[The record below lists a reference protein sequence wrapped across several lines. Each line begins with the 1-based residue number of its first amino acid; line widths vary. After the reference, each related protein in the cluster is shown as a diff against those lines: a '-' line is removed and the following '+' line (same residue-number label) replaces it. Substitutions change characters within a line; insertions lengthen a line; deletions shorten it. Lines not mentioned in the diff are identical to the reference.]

1 MVPST
6 RESCVIQLRNR
17 PAYRPADHKLTAVTN
32 RGRLSA
38 PGDLTKPGSLDGGPG
53 SLQGSGAHNIGRPAG
68 SGAAG
73 AAVLAP
79 EPAEVYLAG
88 DGIPAGEP
96 LSDYATRH
104 NLQPASARPPS
115 LKYLRSL
122 WQRRQFITGF
132 ATASNVAMYS
142 EARLGQLWQVLTPL
156 LNAAVYFLIFGV
168 LLGINRGVPGYI
180 PFLRGCLPL
189 GYVIIELQQLA
200 LSFAVLFV
208 IILAY
213 GEPLTWY
220 WLLIF
225 PILT

>member
-53 SLQGSGAHNIGRPAG
+53 SLQGSGAPDIGRPSG

-73 AAVLAP
+73 AAVRAP

-96 LSDYATRH
+96 LSDYARQH
-104 NLQPASARPPS
+104 DLQPASARP
-115 LKYLRSL
+115 R
-122 WQRRQFITGF
+122 
-132 ATASNVAMYS
+132 A
-142 EARLGQLWQVLTPL
+142 QVPAEPL
-156 LNAAVYFLIFGV
+156 AAAAVHHRLRHREQ
-168 LLGINRGVPGYI
+168 RGDVQRGAPG
-180 PFLRGCLPL
+180 PA
-189 GYVIIELQQLA
+189 LA
-200 LSFAVLFV
+200 GADP
-208 IILAY
+208 AA
-213 GEPLTWY
+213 E
-220 WLLIF
+220 
-225 PILT
+225 

>member
-38 PGDLTKPGSLDGGPG
+38 PGDLTKPGSLDG
-53 SLQGSGAHNIGRPAG
+53 SGAHDIGRPAG
-68 SGAAG
+68 PGAAG

-88 DGIPAGEP
+88 DGIPAGER
-96 LSDYATRH
+96 LSDYARQH
-104 NLQPASARPPS
+104 DLQPASARPPA

-156 LNAAVYFLIFGV
+156 LNAAVYFLIFP
-168 LLGINRGVPGYI
+168 LLP
-180 PFLRGCLPL
+180 PTHPPPPPSLP
-189 GYVIIELQQLA
+189 
-200 LSFAVLFV
+200 
-208 IILAY
+208 
-213 GEPLTWY
+213 
-220 WLLIF
+220 
-225 PILT
+225 